1 MSLRVCHIT
10 TVHPVKDA
18 RIFYRMCQ
26 ALTAKGL
33 SVVLIAASAAVEDPA
48 VRMSAW
54 NVRIAHARRR
64 QRLRLALQAA
74 VAEHADVYHFHDP
87 ELIPLGLALKVRR
100 PSAAVVYDV
109 HEDYPAMMH
118 EKYWLPRSLRPLVAL
133 GARVANVTAGLCF
146 DGIVTADPSVGQDFS
161 PIAGSKTLVY
171 YNFPPLE
178 VFALSEP
185 IRPTADLVYVGGM
198 SDRAG
203 TFVVLDALASLALQ
217 GIRVSA
223 RLAGYTDGDAGRAA
237 IQEGIRQRGL
247 ESQVELCGRIPYLE
261 VPTWMRSGHI
271 GLVPLQAIPKFMKNI
286 PSKMFEY
293 WACGLPVIG
302 SNLPPIRQFLRE
314 GQNGMLF
321 CPSDPEDLARAI
333 RYCIEH
339 PEARKKMG
347 CGGKDMI
354 TKEWNNDKQVEAL
367 IGFYQQISH
376 KNGNNYGH

>member
-1 MSLRVCHIT
+1 
-10 TVHPVKDA
+10 
-18 RIFYRMCQ
+18 
-26 ALTAKGL
+26 
-33 SVVLIAASAAVEDPA
+33 
-48 VRMSAW
+48 
-54 NVRIAHARRR
+54 
-64 QRLRLALQAA
+64 
-74 VAEHADVYHFHDP
+74 
-87 ELIPLGLALKVRR
+87 
-100 PSAAVVYDV
+100 
-109 HEDYPAMMH
+109 
-118 EKYWLPRSLRPLVAL
+118 
-133 GARVANVTAGLCF
+133 
-146 DGIVTADPSVGQDFS
+146 
-161 PIAGSKTLVY
+161 
-171 YNFPPLE
+171 
-178 VFALSEP
+178 
-185 IRPTADLVYVGGM
+185 
-198 SDRAG
+198 
-203 TFVVLDALASLALQ
+203 
-217 GIRVSA
+217 
-223 RLAGYTDGDAGRAA
+223 
-237 IQEGIRQRGL
+237 
-247 ESQVELCGRIPYLE
+247 
-261 VPTWMRSGHI
+261 MRSGHI